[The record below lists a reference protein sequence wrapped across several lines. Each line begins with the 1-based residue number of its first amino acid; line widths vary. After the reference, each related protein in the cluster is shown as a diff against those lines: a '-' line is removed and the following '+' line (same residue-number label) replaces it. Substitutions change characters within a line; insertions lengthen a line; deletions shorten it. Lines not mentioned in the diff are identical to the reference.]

1 MAEDMKPNE
10 ARRKKLVPVLA
21 RVLAE
26 LCKRNDHIPV
36 DPSHVTKFHAL
47 RAPAISIE
55 DYLQRISKYSGCS
68 EECFI
73 LSLIYVDRLI
83 NQKQKLMGN
92 ALCVHRLNLTSR
104 MVAATFY
111 DDQNYNNAYNG
122 KVGR

>member
-55 DYLQRISKYSGCS
+55 DYLQRYHISYKHI
-68 EECFI
+68 I
-73 LSLIYVDRLI
+73 L
-83 NQKQKLMGN
+83 
-92 ALCVHRLNLTSR
+92 
-104 MVAATFY
+104 Y
-111 DDQNYNNAYNG
+111 DIQ
-122 KVGR
+122 RI